1 MTFSLRTKVTF
12 FITVVV
18 LVIGAISTTLFFIA
32 QKRSLERE
40 VVARGIALSEALAQ
54 SVNEGLAAE
63 DLNLIKQVQNIV
75 HTNDIVLTQV
85 FSPVWLGIAAVP
97 VGQLNVPPD
106 PAAVAYF
113 KTHQDERDHFTIDDG
128 TWINVYKPVFLDPHD
143 PRIARNIFIGYVR
156 LRISTHPVIAAARKA
171 VFYNILVAAVLTLA
185 AVMLLHLILGKY
197 VISPLLGLHRA
208 VLQHKL
214 GKDPDRVPVF
224 AADEIGQLSRE
235 FNLMSTAVREREDR
249 LAEEK
254 ERLAVTLRSIGDAV
268 IVTDVEGRITLLN
281 KVAEQH
287 TGWTAS
293 EAVNKPLT
301 EVFHIVNEKT
311 GERCVNPAEKV
322 IESGVIC
329 GLANHTALIKKDGTE
344 IIIEDSAAPIR
355 DPESRI
361 IGIVLVFR
369 DATEKR
375 EREEER
381 IKVEKLQS
389 LGVLAG
395 GLAHDFNNLL
405 TAVLGNISIAKMYV
419 GAHGKAYE
427 RLVEAEA
434 ASRRA
439 TELTYQ
445 LLTFSKGGAPV
456 KSTTS
461 IVDILRE
468 AASLCLHG
476 TSVSARFNV
485 AENIRPVNVD
495 SGQMSQVFNNL
506 IINSTHA
513 MPNGGTITVTVENVV
528 LQERIIAALPAGAY
542 VKVSIR
548 DEGTGIPDEHLPK
561 IFDPYFTTKQQGSG
575 LGLASV
581 YSIIKK
587 HDGHIT
593 VASKPGQGATF
604 HVYLP
609 ASQNVTTA
617 QPAAPACPVV
627 AGQGRILIMDDEQLV
642 REVSG
647 EMLKELGYEVAF
659 AQHGAQA
666 IEMYQQAREAKTPFH
681 AVIMDLTIQGG
692 MGGKDAI
699 THLLALD
706 PDVKV
711 IVASGY
717 SNDPVMANYK
727 KFGFK
732 AVITK
737 PYTID
742 VFSKTLREVLQ

>member
-18 LVIGAISTTLFFIA
+18 LVVSTASTALFFIA

-40 VVARGIALSEALAQ
+40 VVARGGALSEALAR

-75 HTNDIVLTQV
+75 HTDDIVLTQV

-97 VGQLNVPPD
+97 VEQLNVPPG

-113 KTHQDERDHFTIDDG
+113 KTHKEERDHFTADDG
-128 TWINVYKPVFLDPHD
+128 MWIDVYKPVFLDPHD
-143 PRIARNIFIGYVR
+143 PRIARKIFIGYVR
-156 LRISTHPVIAAARKA
+156 LRISTQPVIAAARKA
-171 VFYNILVAAVLTLA
+171 AFYNILDAAILTLVAVLFLR
-185 AVMLLHLILGKY
+185 LILGKY
-197 VISPLLGLHRA
+197 VVSPLLGLHRA

-214 GKDPDRVPVF
+214 GETPERVPVF

-235 FNLMSTAVREREDR
+235 FNLMSAAVKEREGR

-268 IVTDVEGRITLLN
+268 IVTDVEGTITLLN

-293 EAVNKPLT
+293 EAVHKPLT

-311 GERCVNPAEKV
+311 GERCVNPVEKV
-322 IESGVIC
+322 IESGAIWE
-329 GLANHTALIKKDGTE
+329 LANHTALIKKDGTE
-344 IIIEDSAAPIR
+344 IVIEDSAAPIR
-355 DPESRI
+355 DRESRT

-375 EREEER
+375 KREEEQV
-381 IKVEKLQS
+381 KVEKLQS

-405 TAVLGNISIAKMYV
+405 TAVLGNISMAKMYV
-419 GAHGKAYE
+419 DGRSKAYG
-427 RLVEAEA
+427 RLVEAES

-461 IVDILRE
+461 IVNIIRE
-468 AASLCLHG
+468 AVSLCLHG
-476 TSVSARFNV
+476 TNVAARFNI
-485 AENIRPVNVD
+485 AEHVRPVNVD
-495 SGQMSQVFNNL
+495 NSQMSQVFNNL

-513 MPNGGTITVTVENVV
+513 MPNGGVITVTVENIV
-528 LQERIIAALPAGAY
+528 LQDRAIAALRAGVY
-542 VKVSIR
+542 VKITIR
-548 DEGTGIPDEHLPK
+548 DEGTGIPDEHLTK

-593 VASKPGQGATF
+593 VASKPGQGAAF

-609 ASQNVTTA
+609 ASQSVSTV

-642 REVSG
+642 RDVSG
-647 EMLKELGYEVAF
+647 EMLKELGYGVDF
-659 AQHGAQA
+659 ARNGAQA
-666 IEMYQQAREAKTPFH
+666 VEMYQQAQEAKTPFH
-681 AVIMDLTIQGG
+681 VVIMDLTIQGG

-699 THLLALD
+699 VHLLAFD
-706 PDVKV
+706 PDVKA

-717 SNDPVMANYK
+717 SNDPVMAEYK

-732 AVITK
+732 AVIIK